1 MNMKLRFT
9 NLSLAAIAF
18 AFSANT
24 ASAQLDCNAISFG
37 ASIKDSEQGTR
48 KNGLPVLP
56 LRSNEN
62 NVLGIPEG
70 FIGNG
75 DINQEG
81 AGIYNY
87 FSLGFDKPET
97 AELEGWI
104 EIKMTAPF
112 GNRQG
117 ADFKIFETSYGTP
130 SCNSWKERAR
140 AFVSQDGCHWV
151 QVFALDGSES
161 VCQDSEFDLGD
172 LDWAQFVRIED
183 ASNPADFGN
192 GATIDAYDVD
202 GVVGYCVANVDVN
215 AGLNPLTPVAVHNVQ
230 QGRTKGD
237 GTIAANRSMQN
248 RALFDAPASDANGSL
263 NFFALGFDRL
273 STTEQEAWIELR
285 FNYTVFD
292 GPGADI
298 SVFETTW
305 GDNASR
311 PCNNYPERALF
322 YGSMDGTNWT
332 ALSSSNEGYPGN
344 GFAENEL
351 CRDGQLD
358 ISNMPNGRLRFVRI
372 VDNSERNSTR
382 FPNSADGYDVDYI
395 VALTACDETDGRIAN
410 FDVNNVPDEE
420 FYVGIYPNPVVDV
433 LSINIETSSV
443 DDNYMIRVIDLMGRT
458 VIAKNINAAA
468 ESTLVQDI
476 NVKELTSGVY
486 LLSVESTHGKQTV
499 KLIKQ

>member
-1 MNMKLRFT
+1 MKISFT
-9 NLSLAAIAF
+9 NLTLVAAAF

-24 ASAQLDCNAISFG
+24 ATAQLNCDAISFG
-37 ASIKDSEQGTR
+37 AEIKDSEQGTR
-48 KNGLPVLP
+48 KNGFPVLP

-70 FIGNG
+70 FIANG

-81 AGIYNY
+81 ANIYNY

-112 GNRQG
+112 GNREG

-151 QVFALDGSES
+151 QVFALEGAETI
-161 VCQDSEFDLGD
+161 CQDGEFDLGD
-172 LDWAQFVRIED
+172 LDWAQYVRIED
-183 ASNPADFGN
+183 ASNPNDFGN
-192 GATIDAYDVD
+192 GATVDAYDVD

-215 AGLNPLTPVAVHNVQ
+215 MGLNPLTPVAVHNAM
-230 QGRTKGD
+230 QGKTKSG
-237 GTIAANRSMQN
+237 GNIATNRSFQN
-248 RALFDAPASDANGSL
+248 RALFDAPASDANGTL
-263 NFFALGFDRL
+263 NFFAIGFDRINTAEL
-273 STTEQEAWIELR
+273 EGWIELR

-298 SVFETTW
+298 NVFETTW
-305 GDNASR
+305 GDNTTR

-322 YGSMDGTNWT
+322 YGSMDGSNWT
-332 ALSSSNEGYPGN
+332 ALSSANEGYPGN

-358 ISNMPNGRLRFVRI
+358 ISAMPNGRLRFVRI

-382 FPNSADGYDVDYI
+382 FPNSADAYDIDYI
-395 VALTACDETDGRIAN
+395 VATTACVADDGKIAN

-420 FYVGIYPNPVVDV
+420 FYVGIFPNPVVDV
-433 LSINIETSSV
+433 LSINIETSSIA
-443 DDNYMIRVIDLMGRT
+443 DNYMIRVVDLMGRT
-458 VIAKNINAAA
+458 VLVKNINVAA
-468 ESTLVQDI
+468 ESSLVQDI
-476 NVKELTSGVY
+476 DVKSLTSGIY
-486 LLSVESTHGKQTV
+486 LLSVESTNSKQTV
-499 KLIKQ
+499 KLLKQ